1 MCAPPYA
8 RTMKSYAVAA
18 ALSGLLLTLAACG
31 GAGGTEVNEDDATAS
46 KAISDSIMEGQ
57 DAESASGV
65 FTMERE
71 EADCIGDGFVGEI
84 GTEQLQEYRFLN
96 EDLTSADSMANVK
109 MSAEDAESAA
119 NTLFD
124 CTDVSKMMSQAYSA
138 SGNIDEKTKQ
148 CLEEALSDDVLRN
161 MFTLMFSGQQAEAN
175 RLATEP
181 MMACA
186 SPS

>member
-1 MCAPPYA
+1 
-8 RTMKSYAVAA
+8 MKSYAVAA

-31 GAGGTEVNEDDATAS
+31 GSGGSGGTEVNEDDATAS
-46 KAISDSIMEGQ
+46 SAISDSIMEGQ

-84 GTEQLQEYRFLN
+84 GTKQLQEYGFLN

-181 MMACA
+181 MMTCA